1 MNLHR
6 QCFCMCVIEIHT
18 YYIVVTHAQCTLYI
32 SPYKDKPKSISRQE
46 NQKETLQ
53 VKFNQH
59 TGDFM
64 KKWTVEFME
73 FQSFLTHS
81 STLVLNFHRNKTAAP
96 YRNKSGVWNVFHIIF
111 PSTGWSV
118 VTHL

>member
-1 MNLHR
+1 MHNVLVHTKTNPSQSPVKKIKKKRYKLDSMN
-6 QCFCMCVIEIHT
+6 
-18 YYIVVTHAQCTLYI
+18 
-32 SPYKDKPKSISRQE
+32 
-46 NQKETLQ
+46 
-53 VKFNQH
+53 

-118 VTHL
+118 VMHLLSLDFSRNQLEFSKKEIDF